1 MIERFNKTE
10 FLVGFFAVS
19 LLWLKLG
26 ILVGLCLSLLTGLLW
41 WCGGTFEKVI
51 RRLGVPALVLLVASL
66 KLGFHWQYGLVV
78 PLGFAILCLGDG
90 FPDLSTGD
98 AGSWLG
104 HEIYRLNIFSD
115 ELGGLATKL
124 VVVFLFQLSLLPV
137 LLVR

>member
-26 ILVGLCLSLLTGLLW
+26 IWIGLCLSLLTGILW
-41 WCGGTFEKVI
+41 WCGGSFEKII
-51 RRLGVPALVLLVASL
+51 RRLGVPLVSFLVTSL
-66 KLGFHWQYGLVV
+66 TLGFHWWYVAMLPV
-78 PLGFAILCLGDG
+78 GFAVLSLGDG
-90 FPDLSTGD
+90 YPDFSTGD

-104 HEIYRLNIFSD
+104 SKVYKLGLTD
-115 ELGGLATKL
+115 YWGGLLVKL
-124 VVVFLFQLSLLPV
+124 TVVLLFQLSLLPV